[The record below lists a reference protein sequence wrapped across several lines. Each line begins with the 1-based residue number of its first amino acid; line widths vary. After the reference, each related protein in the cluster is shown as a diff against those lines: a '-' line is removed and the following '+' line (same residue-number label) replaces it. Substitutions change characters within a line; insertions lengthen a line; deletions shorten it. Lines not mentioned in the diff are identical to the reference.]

1 MSAFRIFLVPCALA
15 LLAGCASG
23 PNTRDDAQWAPT
35 LPPAPQVATAP
46 ADGSIYHD
54 QQNMELF
61 ADPRA
66 HRVGDILTVVLV
78 ESTQASKKA
87 TTSTS
92 KTDKANIASP
102 TVLGQNLSI
111 GGKVANIG
119 LDGERSFDG
128 AGSSSQS
135 NQLTGQITVTVAQ
148 RLSNGNLIVRG
159 EKWLTINQG
168 QELVRIAGIVRPQDM
183 ARTTWCR
190 PPASPTRASATPAAA
205 PSPTRTRAAGCRA
218 SSIPSGCRSDGT
230 CRHDRSVPP

>member
-1 MSAFRIFLVPCALA
+1 MLDRCRFPLVLCALA

-23 PNTRDDAQWAPT
+23 PRTNDDAEWAPT
-35 LPPAPQVATAP
+35 PPPAQQIVPAQ

-66 HRVGDILTVVLV
+66 HRVGDILTVALV

-102 TVLGQNLSI
+102 TILGQGLSI

-128 AGSSSQS
+128 AGSSTQS
-135 NQLTGQITVTVAQ
+135 NQLVGQITVTVAQ
-148 RLSNGNLIVRG
+148 RLTNGNLVVRG

-168 QELVRIAGIVRPQDM
+168 QELVRISGIVRPQDIGQDNVVPSTRVAD
-183 ARTTWCR
+183 ARISYTGRGTL
-190 PPASPTRASATPAAA
+190 ADANTRGWLSRFFNSKWMPF
-205 PSPTRTRAAGCRA
+205 
-218 SSIPSGCRSDGT
+218 
-230 CRHDRSVPP
+230 

>member
-1 MSAFRIFLVPCALA
+1 MPNRCRFPLLLSALA

-23 PNTRDDAQWAPT
+23 PRSHDDAEWAPT
-35 LPPAPQVATAP
+35 PPPVQQIAPAQ

-54 QQNMELF
+54 AQNMELF

-66 HRVGDILTVVLV
+66 HRVGDILTVALV

-102 TVLGQNLSI
+102 TILGQGLSI
-111 GGKVANIG
+111 GGKVADIG
-119 LDGERSFDG
+119 LNGERSFDG
-128 AGSSSQS
+128 AGSSTQS

-148 RLSNGNLIVRG
+148 RLTNGNLLVRG

-168 QELVRIAGIVRPQDM
+168 QELVRISGIVRPQDIGQDNVVPSTRVAD
-183 ARTTWCR
+183 ARISYTGRGTL
-190 PPASPTRASATPAAA
+190 ADANTRGWLSRFFNSKWMPF
-205 PSPTRTRAAGCRA
+205 
-218 SSIPSGCRSDGT
+218 
-230 CRHDRSVPP
+230 